1 MYIMTAEKFSATIN
15 KGQKSRHSGKL
26 KSSLD
31 TTLKPEKEH
40 MSRKTWMYDIHN
52 L

>member
-1 MYIMTAEKFSATIN
+1 MYIMTAEKLSATIN
-15 KGQKSRHSGKL
+15 KGQKSRHFGKL
-26 KSSLD
+26 RSSPD

-40 MSRKTWMYDIHN
+40 MSRKTWMYDNPN